1 MENKTVS
8 KHIAFYI
15 MRKML
20 LLLVLSPLSL
30 LAQVQFGYYS
40 HAKVLGEIPEYAN
53 AEKEYKLLKERCQ
66 NEVERNEQELTRA
79 YVAYLDGQQ
88 DFPELILRKRQ
99 NELQQM
105 VDNSILFRKEMR
117 RWLAAAK
124 DSLFYP
130 CNQKIEKALER
141 VCLRDS
147 LAYAINTDE
156 VKYSYVNPKS
166 GADITA
172 LLIEEVLNPTE
183 RPKNPLVE
191 CAEDTSLDKAV
202 ELKDA
207 EDEAGSEVIKDGT
220 AVLDGDTDV
229 TTDEGSIGAKDFTVA
244 TDSIAVA
251 TDSTAVKK

>member
-1 MENKTVS
+1 
-8 KHIAFYI
+8 
-15 MRKML
+15 MRKIL
-20 LLLVLSPLSL
+20 LLLLLLPLSL

-40 HAKVLGEIPEYAN
+40 HAKILGEMPEYAD

-66 NEVERNEQELTRA
+66 KEVERNEQELTRA

-141 VCLRDS
+141 VCLKNS

-156 VKYSYVNPKS
+156 VRYSYVNPKA
-166 GADITA
+166 GVDIAA
-172 LLIEEVLNPTE
+172 LVIEEVLNPTE
-183 RPKNPLVE
+183 MPKDALVE
-191 CAEDTSLDKAV
+191 CAEDASQGKAV

-207 EDEAGSEVIKDGT
+207 AGEAGTEVT
-220 AVLDGDTDV
+220 EENAAVSSGDTDI
-229 TTDEGSIGAKDFTVA
+229 TAGGGLADKKEITLA
-244 TDSIAVA
+244 TDSVVIA
-251 TDSTAVKK
+251 TDSTAVTREISVEEQ